1 MTYELWL
8 EVYRWAI
15 DNGYNVG
22 SAKKGYAANDAYKD
36 FVPATLISWN
46 EACVWLNA
54 YSEYKG
60 LEPVYY
66 RGNIV
71 WKDYTSTS
79 GSFSWNQTKNGYR
92 LPTECEWEFAAGG
105 GSEEEHDKY
114 IYAGSNTI
122 DDVAWYSRN
131 SGNEAHKVGTRKA
144 NKLGLYDMSGNVKEW
159 CFDYSADWGTGEL
172 TNPVHWNGSDKIK
185 RGGSLAYTSYSKIY
199 ERDSAASTDS
209 CYDCG
214 IRIARNAE

>member
-1 MTYELWL
+1 MML
-8 EVYRWAI
+8 
-15 DNGYNVG
+15 
-22 SAKKGYAANDAYKD
+22 
-36 FVPATLISWN
+36 
-46 EACVWLNA
+46 LNA

-66 RGNIV
+66 CGNAV

-79 GSFSWNQTKNGYR
+79 GSISWNKTKNGYR

-105 GSEEEHDKY
+105 GCEEEHDKY

-122 DDVAWYSRN
+122 DDVAWYSAN

-172 TNPVHWNGSDKIK
+172 TNPVHWDGSYKIK

>member
-1 MTYELWL
+1 M
-8 EVYRWAI
+8 
-15 DNGYNVG
+15 
-22 SAKKGYAANDAYKD
+22 
-36 FVPATLISWN
+36 
-46 EACVWLNA
+46 WLNA

-66 RGNIV
+66 CGNAV

-79 GSFSWNQTKNGYR
+79 GSISWNKTKNGYR

-122 DDVAWYSRN
+122 GDVAWYSEN

-144 NKLGLYDMSGNVKEW
+144 NKLGLYDMSGNVAEF
-159 CFDYSADWGTGEL
+159 CFDSPASFGKGEL
-172 TNPVHWNGSDKIK
+172 TNPIHGGSSEIIV
-185 RGGSLAYTSYSKIY
+185 RGGSGYSSLTYHEIENCKIY
-199 ERDSAASTDS
+199 IRRGTSDTKRDYFYEFDS
-209 CYDCG
+209 SWSFSSVCGCILG